1 MRNGLIAIGLA
12 ILALTFINWGSLSK
26 PATLE
31 QEYPEYVILE
41 KTNEQRAK
49 KGLKPLV
56 LSPQLSRAAKLH
68 AHNMATLDHLSH
80 EVDVRGVSNLSSR
93 LEHVGYEGESAA
105 ENIAW
110 NYTYSNVVAGWMK
123 SPGHRHNIMGDYQSI
138 GIGVSA
144 NADGELYFCQVFGS
158 K

>member
-12 ILALTFINWGSLSK
+12 ILALTFIDWGLLSK
-26 PATLE
+26 SATLE

-56 LSPQLSRAAKLH
+56 LSPQLNRAAKLH
-68 AHNMATLDHLSH
+68 AQNMAMLDHLSH
-80 EVDVRGVSNLSSR
+80 EIDVRGVSNLSSR
-93 LEHVGYEGESAA
+93 LEHVGYDSQAAA

-110 NYTYSNVVAGWMK
+110 NYTYLSVVAAWMK
-123 SPGHRHNIMGDYQSI
+123 SPGHRHNIMGDYQEI

-144 NADGELYFCQVFGS
+144 NADGELYFCQVFGR